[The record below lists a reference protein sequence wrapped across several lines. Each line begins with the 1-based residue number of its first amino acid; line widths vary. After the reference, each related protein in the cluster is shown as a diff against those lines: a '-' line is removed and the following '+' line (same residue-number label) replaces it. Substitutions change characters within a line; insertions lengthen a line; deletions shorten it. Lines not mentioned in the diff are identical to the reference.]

1 MSLEY
6 IISNWIE
13 CINNY
18 YLINGDGDYDG
29 KYKFLPSI
37 DDHLN
42 NDILEFVEANK
53 TLVQEQ
59 ENPSI
64 IQYHLQAYYTSR
76 KLTEI
81 LVDDISE
88 CMDCEIT
95 ITPLKDLSI
104 KTEMSKSKF

>member
-13 CINNY
+13 CIDHY
-18 YLINGDGDYDG
+18 YMINGDGDYNG
-29 KYKFLPSI
+29 KHKYLP
-37 DDHLN
+37 DHL

-53 TLVQEQ
+53 ALVQEQ

-64 IQYHLQAYYTSR
+64 IQYQLQAYYTSH

-81 LVDDISE
+81 LVNDISE

-104 KTEMSKSKF
+104 KTEMSKPKF